1 MMRGESIYHYIS
13 SSVSGSLN
21 AISPLVSNLYMV
33 VYGVI
38 NIACFMASHYSS
50 PGICNSLM
58 LFFTMEQLYQAGF
71 LYLSV

>member
-1 MMRGESIYHYIS
+1 
-13 SSVSGSLN
+13 
-21 AISPLVSNLYMV
+21 MV